1 MRNMWTRPA
10 ACSCSLVSCMKRR
23 MFRKRDFPLD
33 QIRRYLESGPIVLVS
48 SAWKGKTN
56 IMTMGWHMMMDF
68 SPALFGCYIWDGNHS
83 FEMIRK
89 SKECVI
95 NVPTIDLMNEAVGIG
110 NSRGDKVNKFAE
122 FGLTPVAAA
131 KVDAPLIK
139 ECYANFECI
148 LADGRLISRYGLFI
162 WEVVKAHV
170 AVFPKYPQT
179 LHYRGEGVFM
189 VAGRS
194 INLRNK
200 FKPQNL

>member
-1 MRNMWTRPA
+1 
-10 ACSCSLVSCMKRR
+10 MKK
-23 MFRKRDFPLD
+23 FLKKDYPLFD
-33 QIRRYLESGPIVLVS
+33 IRRYLEPGPIVLVS
-48 SAWKGKTN
+48 SAWRGKSN
-56 IMTMGWHMMMDF
+56 IMTMGWHMMMQF

-95 NVPTIDLMNEAVGIG
+95 NIPTIDLVNEAVGIG
-110 NSRGDKVNKFAE
+110 NSRGDKVDKFAE
-122 FGLTPVAAA
+122 FGLTPVAGA

-170 AVFPKYPQT
+170 AVSPKYPET

-194 INLRNK
+194 INLSNK